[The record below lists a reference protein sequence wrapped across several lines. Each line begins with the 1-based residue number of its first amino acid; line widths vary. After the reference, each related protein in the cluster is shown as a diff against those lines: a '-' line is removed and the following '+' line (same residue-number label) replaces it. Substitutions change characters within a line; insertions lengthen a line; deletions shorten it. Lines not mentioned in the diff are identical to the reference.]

1 MRRRTVLWVLGG
13 YCALLAVLMFSP
25 VGPSL
30 RGVPLP
36 AGVRAGEVEAA
47 ANVLVFVPLGFLV
60 AQLLP
65 PRRRWIAVVL
75 CCLASTGIEVVQAV
89 LISTRLGTPRDV
101 LTNTLGALLG
111 YLLFTAWQWTRVH
124 LPQPAA
130 RRGGPVSDRSSV
142 R

>member
-1 MRRRTVLWVLGG
+1 MRRRAVLWVLGV
-13 YCALLAVLMFSP
+13 YCALLAVLVFSP

-65 PRRRWIAVVL
+65 RGRRWLAVPF
-75 CCLASTGIEVVQAV
+75 CCLTSTSIEVVQA
-89 LISTRLGTPRDV
+89 LFISTRLGTPRDV
-101 LTNTLGALLG
+101 FTNTTGALVG
-111 YLLFTAWQWTRVH
+111 YLLFTASRWIRVH
-124 LPQPAA
+124 RPQPAA
-130 RRGGPVSDRSSV
+130 RGGSVSERSSL
-142 R
+142 